1 MDGIFNVIKPPDMT
15 SFDVVAYLRRALK
28 TKKIGHGGTLD
39 PDAAGVLPVFAGT
52 ATRLLEFAV
61 DGEKEY
67 IAEFTLGE
75 QTDTGDDTGEVVK
88 TMPVPEISEA
98 FLKETLSKFLGK
110 QMQMPPMYSA
120 IKVDGQ
126 KLYQLARKGI
136 EVEREAR
143 EIEIY
148 ALELLNFTDKTFTV
162 RVKCSKGTYI
172 RVLGEDICSAL
183 GSCGTMSFLLRTQ
196 VAGFF
201 INEAHTLA
209 EIAENPENCMSKPI
223 AAVNELAKVVLTPKQ
238 AFRVTN
244 GVRTTIRG
252 LADGRYAI
260 VGPGEE
266 FLGIGV
272 ASESM
277 LKAEKIIEHYPKPEE
292 D

>member
-61 DGEKEY
+61 EGQKEY
-67 IAEFTLGE
+67 IAEFTLGL
-75 QTDTGDDTGEVVK
+75 QTDTGDDTGEVIK
-88 TMPVPEISEA
+88 TMPVPA
-98 FLKETLSKFLGK
+98 FDETFLQETLNSFLGK
-110 QMQMPPMYSA
+110 QMQTPPMYSA
-120 IKVDGQ
+120 LKIDGQ

-143 EIEIY
+143 EIDVYE
-148 ALELLNFTDKTFTV
+148 LELLNYTQNTFTV
-162 RVKCSKGTYI
+162 RIKCSKGTYI
-172 RVLGEDICSAL
+172 RVLGEDICAAL

-196 VAGFF
+196 VGGFL

-209 EIAENPENCMSKPI
+209 EIAENPPSCMSEPI
-223 AAVNELAKVVLTPKQ
+223 NAVNELAKVKLTAKQ
-238 AFRVTN
+238 AFRVTS

-252 LADGRYAI
+252 LEDGRYAI
-260 VGPGEE
+260 LGPEE
-266 FLGIGV
+266 QFLGIGS
-272 ASESM
+272 AAESM
-277 LKAEKIIEHYPKPEE
+277 LKAEKILEHYPKPEE